1 MTLAWLNG
9 AFQDVAE
16 PDALRQ
22 GDGVFDTLLAV
33 HGEPRHYDAHM
44 ARLVHDAQAVM
55 DITPDIP
62 DKVMRW
68 LIDRAGLKQFA
79 RVRTTVKRDIFMIE
93 AFPCPD
99 PATLGPLTCAI
110 IDAYARMAG
119 DLLENCKR
127 LDYTR
132 NFAARALAQAIGADD
147 AIMTNTEDNIACG
160 ATANLFIEEDG
171 VLITPP
177 LSDGVLAGITRQQ
190 LIDRGAR
197 EEHITKKRLIA
208 ADKAFLT
215 NSIFG
220 MRPIQLIEHR

>member
-1 MTLAWLNG
+1 MTLVWLNG

-16 PDALRQ
+16 PEALRQ
-22 GDGVFDTLLAV
+22 GEGVFDTLLAV
-33 HGEPRHYDAHM
+33 QGEPQDYDAHM

-55 DITPDIP
+55 NITPEIP

-110 IDAYARMAG
+110 IEAYARVAG

-127 LDYTR
+127 LNYTR

-147 AIMTNTEDNIACG
+147 AIMTNSEGNIACG

-171 VLITPP
+171 ALITPP
-177 LSDGVLAGITRQQ
+177 LSDGVLAGITRKK
-190 LIDRGAR
+190 LIDQGAR
-197 EEHITKKRLIA
+197 EAHITKKRLIT
-208 ADKAFLT
+208 ADKTFLT